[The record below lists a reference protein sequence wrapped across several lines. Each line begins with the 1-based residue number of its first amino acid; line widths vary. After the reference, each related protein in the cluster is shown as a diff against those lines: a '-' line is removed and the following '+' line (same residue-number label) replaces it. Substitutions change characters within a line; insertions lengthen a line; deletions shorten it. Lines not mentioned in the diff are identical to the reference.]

1 MRIVFLSRSK
11 GWGGLERNLQRY
23 ALWMQEAGHE
33 IEINAVPESPLA
45 TAVVASNLPLRF
57 IPRQRRYLPVG
68 AAPALKKHLLPN
80 RYDVLWIRDPRDLP
94 LAAWAVRGL
103 DCALIFQQGMQ
114 IPTPKK
120 APWHRMRFA
129 AVNRWVSPLH
139 GLRDEAL
146 RNTPLKKAQTEV
158 IALALEDEWFDK
170 TRDKKIGR
178 IEWGLPERAPIIGLF
193 GRIDPLKGQ
202 ADLLRA
208 LAEPEAIE
216 WHAFII
222 GENTPNARGAD
233 HQDELKELAVALK
246 VADRV
251 HWRPPAN
258 RLAAAYDCCDAYA
271 MCSVSETFGMVTIEA
286 LARQIPIIGTNT
298 GGTPELLANG
308 RFGKLYAPG
317 HHQQL
322 AQALNSLENWPMPS
336 PSQLDAFRQSKA
348 LERWQQLLRHSRRS
362 AL

>member
-1 MRIVFLSRSK
+1 MRIAFLSSSM

-23 ALWMQEAGHE
+23 AHWMQEAGHE
-33 IEINAVPESPLA
+33 IEVNAVPESPLA
-45 TAVVASNLPLRF
+45 TSVVAANLPLRF

-68 AAPALKKHLLPN
+68 AASVLKKHLLSN
-80 RYDVLWIRDPRDLP
+80 RFDVLWIRDPRDLP
-94 LAAWAVRGL
+94 LAAWAVRAL
-103 DCALIFQQGMQ
+103 NCALIFQQGMQ
-114 IPTPKK
+114 IPTPKN

-129 AVNRWVSPLH
+129 AVTRWVSPLNV
-139 GLRDEAL
+139 LREEAL
-146 RNTPLKKAQTEV
+146 RNTPLKEEQTRV
-158 IALALEDEWFDK
+158 ISLALEDEWFDK
-170 TRDKKIGR
+170 SGDKINSRK
-178 IEWGLPERAPIIGLF
+178 EWGLPNRVPIIGLF

-208 LAEPEAIE
+208 LAEPEANQ

-222 GENTPNARGAD
+222 GQNTPNAAGAN
-233 HQDELKELAVALK
+233 HQDELKDLAVALN

-251 HWRPPAN
+251 HWRPPN
-258 RLAAAYDCCDAYA
+258 EQLAAAYDCCDAYA
-271 MCSVSETFGMVTIEA
+271 MCSASETFGMVTIEA

-308 RFGKLYAPG
+308 RFGKLYEPG
-317 HHQQL
+317 NHRQL

-336 PSQLDAFRQSKA
+336 PSQLKSFRQSKA
-348 LERWQQLLRHSRRS
+348 LEEWQQLLRHSRRS